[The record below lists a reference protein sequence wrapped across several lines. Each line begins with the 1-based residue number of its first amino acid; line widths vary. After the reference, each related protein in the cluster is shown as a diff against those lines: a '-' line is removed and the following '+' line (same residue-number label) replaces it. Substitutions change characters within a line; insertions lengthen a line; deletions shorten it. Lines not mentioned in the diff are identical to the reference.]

1 MFMNKF
7 FNNLP
12 LSISGIM
19 LAILSLGN
27 IFEKFKYIFLALG
40 FIILL
45 LLIFKLIFSFNSF
58 KSELDTVIGLSSF
71 GTFSMSLM
79 SISAY
84 FAPFTQSSVLLW
96 YLAILIHIVIIICF
110 TKKYLFDSFNIED
123 VHASWW
129 IVYIGLTMAS
139 ITSPA
144 HSFSEYAYIF
154 FNFTFA
160 LMIPTLIL
168 ISYRYFKFPLKED
181 SAKPLICIYT
191 ALFSILL
198 VGYVSSYEID
208 KVFITVIYIIA
219 IIFYIFSFYNF
230 VINQKIE
237 FYPTFAAFTF
247 PFVISAIATKDVY
260 NVFQLDF
267 LGFISTFENLI
278 ALILVIYISSLFF
291 KHYFTSITK

>member
-1 MFMNKF
+1 
-7 FNNLP
+7 
-12 LSISGIM
+12 
-19 LAILSLGN
+19 
-27 IFEKFKYIFLALG
+27 
-40 FIILL
+40 
-45 LLIFKLIFSFNSF
+45 
-58 KSELDTVIGLSSF
+58 
-71 GTFSMSLM
+71 
-79 SISAY
+79 
-84 FAPFTQSSVLLW
+84 
-96 YLAILIHIVIIICF
+96 
-110 TKKYLFDSFNIED
+110 
-123 VHASWW
+123 
-129 IVYIGLTMAS
+129 MAS

-168 ISYRYFKFPLKED
+168 ISYRYFKFPLKEN

-247 PFVISAIATKDVY
+247 PFVISAIATKDIY